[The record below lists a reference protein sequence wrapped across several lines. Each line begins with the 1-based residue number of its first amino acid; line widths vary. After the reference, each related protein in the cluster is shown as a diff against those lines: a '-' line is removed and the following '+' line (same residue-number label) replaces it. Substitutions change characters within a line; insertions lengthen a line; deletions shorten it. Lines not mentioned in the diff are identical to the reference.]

1 MNKNSNVYIIIYAS
15 VMIIIVAVLL
25 SVASMALK
33 SRQQANIAVEK
44 QGAILS
50 TIGLGGDADKVKD
63 KTKYIE
69 QEYEKYITDSYVVN
83 GEGDRVEGA
92 AAFGLLDKLKDEYA
106 KPQAERQL
114 PVFVARLDDGT
125 VLNVLAVYGA
135 GLWRHDMGIYRPRK
149 RLGYYPRCGFRPSGR
164 DSRTR
169 CGNHHSR
176 IFRTVHRQDHIRRR
190 GVYRNSG
197 AQRGRCFGRER
208 PCRGCDIGRNH
219 HQPRCRKYAP
229 ELPGGLPPA
238 DTQAA
243 GRRGAAGVETGQ
255 LNRYNS

>member
-1 MNKNSNVYIIIYAS
+1 M
-15 VMIIIVAVLL
+15 
-25 SVASMALK
+25 
-33 SRQQANIAVEK
+33 
-44 QGAILS
+44 
-50 TIGLGGDADKVKD
+50 GGDADKVKD

-135 GLWRHDMGIYRPRK
+135 GLLGTDMGIYRPRK
-149 RLGYYPRCGFRPSGR
+149 RLGYHPRCGFRPSGR

-197 AQRGRCFGRER
+197 AQRGRRSAGNDHAVDAISGGTITS
-208 PCRGCDIGRNH
+208 RGVESMLRNCLEAYL
-219 HQPRCRKYAP
+219 PLIRKQQAAAAQP
-229 ELPGGLPPA
+229 ELKQVSLT
-238 DTQAA
+238 DIT
-243 GRRGAAGVETGQ
+243 VE
-255 LNRYNS
+255 NHE

>member
-114 PVFVARLDDGT
+114 PV
-125 VLNVLAVYGA
+125 YGA
-135 GLWRHDMGIYRPRK
+135 GLWGPIWGYIALGSDWDTIRGAVFDHQGETPGLGAEITTPAFSGQFIGKTIFDGEEFTGIAVLK
-149 RLGYYPRCGFRPSGR
+149 GAGASAGNDHAVDAISGGTIT
-164 DSRTR
+164 S
-169 CGNHHSR
+169 
-176 IFRTVHRQDHIRRR
+176 R
-190 GVYRNSG
+190 GVESMLRNCLEAYLPLIRKQQAAA
-197 AQRGRCFGRER
+197 AQ
-208 PCRGCDIGRNH
+208 
-219 HQPRCRKYAP
+219 P
-229 ELPGGLPPA
+229 ELKQVSLT
-238 DTQAA
+238 DIT
-243 GRRGAAGVETGQ
+243 VE
-255 LNRYNS
+255 NHE

>member
-135 GLWRHDMGIYRPRK
+135 GLWGPIWGYIA
-149 RLGYYPRCGFRPSGR
+149 LGSDWDTIRGAVFDHQGETPGLGAEI
-164 DSRTR
+164 T
-169 CGNHHSR
+169 
-176 IFRTVHRQDHIRRR
+176 RTVHRQDHIRRR

>member
-92 AAFGLLDKLKDEYA
+92 AAFGLLDNVDYA
-106 KPQAERQL
+106 RWIFLAVTA
-114 PVFVARLDDGT
+114 VFVVVIA
-125 VLNVLAVYGA
+125 VLLVNGDSVALTKYAEGQFRA
-135 GLWRHDMGIYRPRK
+135 DCKLLPGENRIEA
-149 RLGYYPRCGFRPSGR
+149 RCGELR
-164 DSRTR
+164 DSVALRVGTALKAR
-169 CGNHHSR
+169 D
-176 IFRTVHRQDHIRRR
+176 FE
-190 GVYRNSG
+190 
-197 AQRGRCFGRER
+197 AL
-208 PCRGCDIGRNH
+208 
-219 HQPRCRKYAP
+219 RKTK
-229 ELPGGLPPA
+229 GLRSK
-238 DTQAA
+238 D
-243 GRRGAAGVETGQ
+243 
-255 LNRYNS
+255 

>member
-15 VMIIIVAVLL
+15 MMIIIVAVLL

-92 AAFGLLDKLKDEYA
+92 AVFGLLDKLKDEYA

-135 GLWRHDMGIYRPRK
+135 GLWGPI
-149 RLGYYPRCGFRPSGR
+149 LSL
-164 DSRTR
+164 
-169 CGNHHSR
+169 
-176 IFRTVHRQDHIRRR
+176 IHI
-190 GVYRNSG
+190 
-197 AQRGRCFGRER
+197 
-208 PCRGCDIGRNH
+208 
-219 HQPRCRKYAP
+219 
-229 ELPGGLPPA
+229 
-238 DTQAA
+238 
-243 GRRGAAGVETGQ
+243 
-255 LNRYNS
+255 